1 MTREEMIKVI
11 ARHGYNVGFG
21 AKKNFATYDI
31 VCKMPGWISLLSLA
45 IGVFALFIPALAD
58 NVVSATLII
67 IGVATMYVQFYDG
80 TKEEYKVAGDAH
92 TQIFNQLEVVYRNVK
107 SDPDFDYPAVQQKVD
122 ELMNTFYQHTLSKQ
136 IFGSNWYAHY
146 KFFHEMEKSWVE
158 KELALSLKDKFPLSL
173 RVWGTIFLI
182 VLIVLLFRCI

>member
-122 ELMNTFYQHTLSKQ
+122 ELMNTFYEHTLSKQ

>member
-1 MTREEMIKVI
+1 MVI

-45 IGVFALFIPALAD
+45 IGVFFLFIPALAD

-67 IGVATMYVQFYDG
+67 IGVANKYVQFYDG

-107 SDPDFDYPAVQQKVD
+107 SGPDFDYPAVQQKVD
-122 ELMNTFYQHTLSKQ
+122 ALMKTFYQHTLSKQ
-136 IFGSNWYAHY
+136 IFVSNCYAHY
-146 KFFHEMEKSWVE
+146 KFFLDMEKSWVE
-158 KELALSLKDKFPLSL
+158 KE
-173 RVWGTIFLI
+173 I
-182 VLIVLLFRCI
+182 VLTLRINFRSHCVYGGQFSSLF